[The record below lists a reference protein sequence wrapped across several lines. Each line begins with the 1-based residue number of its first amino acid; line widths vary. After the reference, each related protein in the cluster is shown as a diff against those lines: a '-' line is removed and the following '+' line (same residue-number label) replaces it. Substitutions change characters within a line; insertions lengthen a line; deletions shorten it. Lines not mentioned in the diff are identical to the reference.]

1 MSYYFAIIGTKDN
14 PLFEHEFGTSKQG
27 GDGIARF
34 RDEAR
39 HMNQFIVHSSLD
51 IVEEV
56 QWGSGQMYV
65 RPFPPSQKPPSLHYP
80 PVHAGAVHTQYLKT
94 IDRYHNNHISCYLTA
109 GNVKFLLLLSP
120 DTHPAAYTASSN
132 TQRPSSAALARQTSS
147 SLAANPTAPQT
158 EEAIRL
164 FFTEVYD
171 AWVKNLM
178 NPFYLL
184 NAPVRSPVFRGRV
197 MAAGKKYL

>member
-1 MSYYFAIIGTKDN
+1 MSYYFAVIGTKDN

-56 QWGSGQMYV
+56 QWGSGQIVTRLMV
-65 RPFPPSQKPPSLHYP
+65 DGGR
-80 PVHAGAVHTQYLKT
+80 VNRYLKT

-132 TQRPSSAALARQTSS
+132 TQRPFSAALARQTSS

-178 NPFYLL
+178 NPFYML